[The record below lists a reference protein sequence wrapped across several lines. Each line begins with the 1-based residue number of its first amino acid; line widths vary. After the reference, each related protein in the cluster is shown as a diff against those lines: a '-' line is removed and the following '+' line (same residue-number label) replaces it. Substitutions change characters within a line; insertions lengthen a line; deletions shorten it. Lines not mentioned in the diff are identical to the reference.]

1 MDSLITTFHIDWKII
16 IAQLVNF
23 AIVFAVLYF
32 FALKPLKKLM
42 DERSETIKGGLD
54 NAEKQKE
61 LLVAQ
66 EKEYADALATAR
78 AEAAVMLKEAK
89 KDTEAYRAEMM
100 EKALADVANTVAN
113 GKKQIEA
120 DKAKMIEDAKK
131 EIVAIVMQAT
141 EKVLGEVATGKVET
155 KLVEESIKNI

>member
-61 LLVAQ
+61 LLAAQ

-78 AEAAVMLKEAK
+78 ASAAVMLKEAK
-89 KDTEAYRAEMM
+89 KDTETYRAEMM
-100 EKALADVANTVAN
+100 EKALVDVANTVAN